1 MKNIVIF
8 LQNRNFFGTQITHIP
23 LLEYL
28 RKTYPDASIILFSKH
43 KISNIFLDLNLA
55 DELILE
61 KNKMHTLQ
69 RYRALK
75 ADMTITLRRNSTFIT
90 LMMIFFNRNKKI
102 GFSTPITN
110 IFFQKVTEYNA
121 QIYRANNYLNLLDST
136 ISLHHM
142 NKCSNEILLMPG
154 AGGKHKI
161 WDLNNYIKLAI
172 YLQKMFPYF
181 TIAFVLGTTESNFI
195 DRIKSKN
202 FNIYFNEPL
211 QCLTRVVQNA
221 QLVIANDCG
230 PSHLAHIY
238 DIPRIIL
245 LSDEFND
252 ASSILTEWFLSSSN
266 AHYIVGKKSKSIDT
280 IQIQNVQELC
290 TKVIG

>member
-69 RYRALK
+69 RYKALK

-110 IFFQKVTEYNA
+110 IFFQKVTEYDT

-136 ISLHHM
+136 IFLHYM

-161 WDLNNYIKLAI
+161 WDLNNYINLAI

-181 TIAFVLGTTESNFI
+181 TVSFVLGTAESSFI

-202 FNIYFNEPL
+202 FTIYFNEPL

-221 QLVIANDCG
+221 QLVVANDCG

-238 DIPRIIL
+238 DTPRIIL
-245 LSDEFND
+245 LSNEFND
-252 ASSILTEWFLSSSN
+252 ASSILIEWFLSSSN